1 MEDGYQG
8 SHRCFNEWMRL
19 QEQDLSELLQSL
31 SPNDADG
38 DDHTAD
44 LRELV
49 DKNIR
54 HFQEYVS
61 QRARLARD
69 DVSPFFSPTWCT
81 SLEGSML
88 WAGGCRPSI
97 FVRLVFVL
105 SGKEMASHLDEYLH
119 GGRNGGLGELSVTQI
134 NSINSLQ
141 LRTIQQE
148 DKLSANL
155 ASIQEEIA
163 DQPIA
168 IIAKE
173 MAACSEA
180 STEVD
185 EALNAIT
192 ASLTSVLGEADN
204 LRINTLK
211 ELTSI
216 LTPVQSV
223 DFIATARKLH
233 ICVHAWGRRRDR
245 EHGRH

>member
-1 MEDGYQG
+1 MEDGFQG
-8 SHRCFNEWMRL
+8 SHRCFNEWMNL

-31 SPNDADG
+31 SLNDADG

-54 HFQEYVS
+54 HFQEYAS
-61 QRARLARD
+61 QRARLARNH
-69 DVSPFFSPTWCT
+69 VSPFFSPTWCT

-97 FVRLVFVL
+97 FVRLVYVL
-105 SGKEMASHLDEYLH
+105 SGKELASHLDEYLH
-119 GGRNGGLGELSVTQI
+119 GGRSGGLGELSASQI

-155 ASIQEEIA
+155 ASIQEEMA
-163 DQPIA
+163 DQPIF

-173 MAACSEA
+173 LAACSQT
-180 STEVD
+180 STEAD
-185 EALNAIT
+185 EALNALT
-192 ASLTSVLGEADN
+192 ASLIGVLGEADS
-204 LRINTLK
+204 LRLNTLK

-233 ICVHAWGRRRDR
+233 LCVHAWGRRRDR

>member
-1 MEDGYQG
+1 MEDGSEDSQ
-8 SHRCFNEWMRL
+8 RCFDQWMSL

-31 SPNDADG
+31 NLNDADG

-44 LRELV
+44 MCELV

-61 QRARLARD
+61 QRASLARKD
-69 DVSPFFSPTWCT
+69 SSLFFSPTWCT

-97 FVRLVFVL
+97 YVRLIYVL
-105 SGKEMASHLDEYLH
+105 SGKEVASHLEEYLH
-119 GGRNGGLGELSVTQI
+119 GGRNAGLGGLSASQI
-134 NSINSLQ
+134 NSINNLQ
-141 LRTIQQE
+141 LKTIKQE
-148 DKLSANL
+148 DKLSTDL
-155 ASIQEEIA
+155 ASIQEEMA

-173 MAACSEA
+173 LTTCNDA

-185 EALNAIT
+185 EALDALAT
-192 ASLTSVLGEADN
+192 SLTSLLGEADN
-204 LRINTLK
+204 LRLNTLK

-223 DFIATARKLH
+223 DFIAMAKKLH
-233 ICVHAWGRRRDR
+233 LCVHAWGRRRDR